1 MDKKWT
7 IEQWLGIMLIVFI
20 FVLGLGTGF
29 GLGRV
34 GREVKIQIEEK
45 EKIVKRPY
53 LDLTLPKEKQLQRL
67 NAYANTLD
75 LEVLERGT
83 EHKIWQSGYK
93 EGYKS
98 GRAR

>member
-7 IEQWLGIMLIVFI
+7 IEQWLGIMLIVFT
-20 FVLGLGTGF
+20 FVLGFGTGF
-29 GLGRV
+29 GFGRI
-34 GREVKIQIEEK
+34 GREVEIQIEEK

-53 LDLTLPKEKQLQRL
+53 LDLTLSEKEKLQRL

-93 EGYKS
+93 KGYRS